1 MGERSKPMQRPP
13 KQGRG
18 AGFPAFFEASE
29 DPASPSPGGDHQ
41 TRQAPQ
47 APGKA
52 EGRAARAKRAPDL
65 HRISYAQRAQPV
77 TIRSIPGILYI
88 SFYLYL

>member
-47 APGKA
+47 APGDVYGKCI
-52 EGRAARAKRAPDL
+52 GRRRRPVGLYSGAPPFI
-65 HRISYAQRAQPV
+65 RV
-77 TIRSIPGILYI
+77 TR
-88 SFYLYL
+88 